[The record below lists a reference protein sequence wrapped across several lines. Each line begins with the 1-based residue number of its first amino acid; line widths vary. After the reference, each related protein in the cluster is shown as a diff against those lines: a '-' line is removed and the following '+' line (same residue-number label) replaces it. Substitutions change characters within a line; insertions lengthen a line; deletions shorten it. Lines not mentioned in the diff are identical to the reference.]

1 MIAYRNAAKPQARR
15 ALLSWSEAPRLN
27 WADVAAM
34 VWAERVAVI
43 FTGAVVCLI
52 GFALAS
58 LAPRTYTARAELLV
72 RLGQEY
78 VYQPNTGA
86 AGAGATPDM
95 QQVINSEMRM
105 LASGAVARRAI
116 RQVGF
121 AALYPDLASG
131 QGAADPRR
139 MAAAERAF
147 ASALTLETAPQ
158 TPAIALSFKHKNP
171 EVAARALNALMDQ
184 YLAYRREVLMGGESE
199 ALARQSQS
207 LDARSRAANATLSA
221 FLAENNIGDFESE
234 LRGLAQRAADAE
246 TQAFDA
252 QARRREAEA
261 RASALRSRVASEPAE
276 IELYSESDARKQLV
290 DLQLQREQL
299 LSRYQDNAPPVRE
312 IDRRIQ
318 QLETFLQTGDT
329 SGLTRRGQNPVR
341 QDLAGQLYAMEAE
354 ARAQA
359 GRELALSQQRDEVRA
374 RLRRMQALE
383 TSYRQLLR
391 ERTILETNATSFASR
406 AEEARAFSQLLG
418 RSTDNISTVERAS
431 PPAQG
436 KSLKLPIALATLFL
450 AAIVALTVGL
460 GRALLRRSFA
470 TPSSAARTL
479 GLPVLAVAPDTTRTP
494 LLGFELPKL
503 RMPSMPKRAPK
514 PKQPRAQKEPK
525 APKVKAP
532 KKEKAAKEAK
542 AQTVALSPAN
552 DTAPVAATQDKPFKV
567 VKGGAQ

>member
-1 MIAYRNAAKPQARR
+1 MIAYRNAAKAQSR
-15 ALLSWSEAPRLN
+15 AAGRPVLFGWADAARLN
-27 WADVAAM
+27 WTDVAAM
-34 VWAERVAVI
+34 LWAERVAIV

-78 VYQPNTGA
+78 VYQPNLGA

-95 QQVINSEMRM
+95 QAVINSEMRM
-105 LASGAVARRAI
+105 LASGPVARRAI
-116 RQVGF
+116 RQVGL
-121 AALYPDLASG
+121 ATLYPELARG

-139 MAAAERAF
+139 LAAAERAF
-147 ASALTLETAPQ
+147 ASSLTLETAPQ

-171 EVAARALNALMDQ
+171 EVAARALNALVDQ
-184 YLAYRREVLMGGESE
+184 YIAYRRDVLVGGESE
-199 ALARQSQS
+199 ALARQSQT
-207 LDARSRAANATLSA
+207 LDARSRQANDALSA
-221 FLAENNIGDFESE
+221 FLTANNIGDFESE
-234 LRGLAQRAADAE
+234 LRALAQRAADAE

-252 QARRREAEA
+252 EARRREAEA
-261 RASALRSRVASEPAE
+261 RAGALRARVATEPAE

-318 QLETFLQTGDT
+318 QLQTFLQTGDT

-359 GRELALSQQRDEVRA
+359 GREYALSQQRDEVRA
-374 RLRRMQALE
+374 RLRQMQALE
-383 TSYRQLLR
+383 TTFRQLLR
-391 ERTILETNATSFASR
+391 ERTILEANASSFATR
-406 AEEARAFSQLLG
+406 AEEARSFSQMLG

-450 AAIVALTVGL
+450 AFIAALAIGL
-460 GRALLRRSFA
+460 GRALLRRSFP
-470 TPSSAARTL
+470 TPSAAARTL
-479 GLPVLAVAPDTTRTP
+479 DLPVLAVAPDTTRTP
-494 LLGFELPKL
+494 LLGFDLPKL
-503 RMPSMPKRAPK
+503 TLPQAK
-514 PKQPRAQKEPK
+514 PKQPKAQQPAK
-525 APKVKAP
+525 APKLKAP
-532 KKEKAAKEAK
+532 KKEKAAKKAK
-542 AQTVALSPAN
+542 AKAGALTPAN
-552 DTAPVAATQDKPFKV
+552 DTAPVPATQDKPLKL